1 MITEISQSDSE
12 FKRLVR
18 QQLDA
23 FEKQE
28 RLIKAE
34 EREERATQLRLPL
47 DRPKTARRLQVHSL
61 ENN

>member
-1 MITEISQSDSE
+1 MITEITRSDRE

-34 EREERATQLRLPL
+34 EREERATQLSLPL
-47 DRPKTARRLQVHSL
+47 DRPKRARRLQVHAL
-61 ENN
+61 EK